1 MTDTRVNRPTPSHP
15 EGPAQALILSLVVF
29 RTSIHVRLAIA
40 QHGVDGPGQ
49 LVCSGGNGL
58 GRSQVGFLP
67 AQEGA
72 QGAVGAVQR
81 VGGQTQCCRRPAGAL
96 ALVRELMTLPPEMRL
111 LGLSP
116 SYDAK
121 RLAFSRFV
129 MSVPTSL
136 TTLRAV

>member
-1 MTDTRVNRPTPSHP
+1 MSLASLCAVAVMALGAPRWAFFRRRKAPRARCRSGAARWRPDRN
-15 EGPAQALILSLVVF
+15 AAAA
-29 RTSIHVRLAIA
+29 RLAL
-40 QHGVDGPGQ
+40 G
-49 LVCSGGNGL
+49 LV
-58 GRSQVGFLP
+58 F
-67 AQEGA
+67 
-72 QGAVGAVQR
+72 
-81 VGGQTQCCRRPAGAL
+81 
-96 ALVRELMTLPPEMRL
+96 ELMTLPPVMRL